1 MYIPRANEE
10 NRVPVMHD
18 LIRAQPFASLVTM
31 SVSGGAPGLVASH
44 LPMVLE
50 IHDDSA
56 LGTLK
61 AHVARGNTQWR
72 DLTSTI
78 DALAIFAG
86 PHHYIS
92 ASWYP
97 DAHQTGAEVP
107 TWNYAVVHAYGP
119 LRAIEDPGWLLAH
132 LQSLT
137 QQHEAGFPGAWDPT
151 DAPDGYIAQQMRGI
165 VGLELPIR
173 RLEGKWKA
181 SQNRNEVD
189 REAVIHGLSVLNTP
203 ASLQMKQLIEER
215 RPDERRPVDP
225 PLDGE

>member
-10 NRVPVMHD
+10 SRVPVMHD
-18 LIRAQPFASLVTM
+18 LIRAQPFGSLVTM

-44 LPMVLE
+44 VPMVLE
-50 IHDDSA
+50 MDSNSP

-72 DLTSTI
+72 DFTSSI

-97 DAHQTGAEVP
+97 NAHQTGAEVP

-119 LRAIEDPGWLLAH
+119 LRAIEDPAWLLAH
-132 LQSLT
+132 LQGLT
-137 QQHEAGFPGAWDPT
+137 YQHEAGFPNAWDLA

-189 REAVIHGLSVLNTP
+189 REAVIQGLSMLNTP
-203 ASLQMKQLIEER
+203 ASLEMKRLVEER
-215 RPDERRPVDP
+215 RPAARPP
-225 PLDGE
+225 PDRPRESE